1 LQKRTGYLLLT
12 VLVSGMTSMGVE
24 MAASRLLDPY
34 FGNSILIWANL
45 IGLVLIY
52 LTAGYYIGGRWAD
65 RDPRPS
71 TLYQITAWAAF
82 FVGVIPFVSSP
93 ILRWS
98 MAGFANYSVGILAG
112 SFLGVLILFCLP
124 VTLLGCVSP
133 FSIRLA
139 LTDIR
144 QGGNIAG
151 KIYAIST
158 LGSILGTFL
167 PVLLLIPQIGTRRTF
182 LCLSAVL
189 LLVSLGGLAQE
200 SRRRSALTS
209 LLLLPLIAMVLF
221 GGAAPIKAS
230 PEAIY
235 ETESTYNYIQVQKY
249 GEDIYLRLNEGQGI
263 HSIYNPSSVLTGGIW
278 DYFLIAP
285 FFNPAPFSAGKVQS
299 LMLIGSAAGTVP
311 KQYTAAYGPI
321 FIDGVELDPQI
332 IRVGREFFDMNE
344 PNLNAIAQDGRYYAA
359 NSNRTYDVIAIDAYR
374 PPYIPFHLTTREFF
388 EQLRAH
394 LTPNGVVAVN
404 TGRTRTDYSLANAL
418 ASTLKSVFPSV
429 FVLDAYDGGSELG
442 NSLVVAT
449 MQPAKPADFVANIA
463 TLEQPLL
470 KEVGSRS
477 LDTKFWEVRCDETA
491 AWQPANSITTGSP
504 VTACLEPFTDDRA
517 PVEQVIHSLIFRYV
531 LGGL

>member
-1 LQKRTGYLLLT
+1 MQKRTGYLLLT

-182 LCLSAVL
+182 LCLSAAL

-200 SRRRSALTS
+200 SRRRSAL
-209 LLLLPLIAMVLF
+209 
-221 GGAAPIKAS
+221 
-230 PEAIY
+230 
-235 ETESTYNYIQVQKY
+235 
-249 GEDIYLRLNEGQGI
+249 R
-263 HSIYNPSSVLTGGIW
+263 
-278 DYFLIAP
+278 
-285 FFNPAPFSAGKVQS
+285 
-299 LMLIGSAAGTVP
+299 
-311 KQYTAAYGPI
+311 
-321 FIDGVELDPQI
+321 
-332 IRVGREFFDMNE
+332 
-344 PNLNAIAQDGRYYAA
+344 
-359 NSNRTYDVIAIDAYR
+359 
-374 PPYIPFHLTTREFF
+374 
-388 EQLRAH
+388 
-394 LTPNGVVAVN
+394 
-404 TGRTRTDYSLANAL
+404 
-418 ASTLKSVFPSV
+418 
-429 FVLDAYDGGSELG
+429 
-442 NSLVVAT
+442 
-449 MQPAKPADFVANIA
+449 
-463 TLEQPLL
+463 
-470 KEVGSRS
+470 
-477 LDTKFWEVRCDETA
+477 
-491 AWQPANSITTGSP
+491 
-504 VTACLEPFTDDRA
+504 
-517 PVEQVIHSLIFRYV
+517 
-531 LGGL
+531 